1 MKFPDRDRVIYTS
14 NPLQEVICQ
23 IRFPRVLEIESRLP
37 VDFQKTVAQRYPL
50 LETREAVRIEISK
63 GETTERA
70 VVYEFGSTDHR
81 WKLSL
86 ASDFIAISTQDYIR
100 WEEFRDHLATS
111 LAYLFQHYTPAIFLR
126 IGLRYANLIDR
137 SKLRLEGLPW
147 REVIRPS
154 LVGIMSETII
164 PPADVAELTGTI
176 GVRLNEGFVTV
187 RYGLIKPSDLD
198 HTVYLIDSDFF
209 TEKPT
214 SPDTKDALRLAD
226 EFNAESG
233 RVFRWCID
241 DRLHDALGPKPVDKA

>member
-37 VDFQKTVAQRYPL
+37 VDFQKTAGQRYPL

-70 VVYEFGSTDHR
+70 VVYEFVSTDHR

-86 ASDFIAISTQDYIR
+86 ASDFIAVSTQDYIR
-100 WEEFRDHLATS
+100 WEEFREHLASS
-111 LAYLFQHYTPAIFLR
+111 LEYLFRHYTPAIFLR

-137 SKLRLEGLPW
+137 KKLGLDQLSW
-147 REVIRPS
+147 HEAIRPS
-154 LVGIMSETII
+154 LVGILSEPVI
-164 PPADVAELTGTI
+164 PAADVAELTGTI

-187 RYGLIKPSDLD
+187 RHGLIQPSELD
-198 HTVYLIDSDFF
+198 HTVYLIDSDFY

-214 SPDTKDALRLAD
+214 PADAKDALRLAD

-233 RVFRWCID
+233 RVFRWCIG
-241 DRLHDALGPKPVDKA
+241 DRLHDALGPKPVESA